1 MRSPNSTF
9 LPGPNGWFRLAVV
22 TSVFAM
28 AAMVAFGQQSGNGAA
43 ASNATPIQGVDKL
56 QGIVIVGKNED
67 VVDTGVTGVKGIQV
81 KGPEFLRNKG
91 FEKMLASSLGQPMT
105 DASLKSMQAK
115 ILDYCKAQ
123 GHIVVDVI
131 TPEQRIVNGTVQIVV
146 IEGRI
151 EKIDF
156 EHKGRAWFSDSILKR
171 GVHLATNEAV
181 RGDQLDS
188 DLNWLNNNTYQSL
201 GWDDFGGSFRQVDS
215 SFSRGVMEWT
225 TDIRLQEKDRFP
237 LRVFGG
243 YDNYGIPV
251 LGDNQVFGGLNWAN
265 VFGLDQRANYE
276 YVTDTSLEKLHLHT
290 ASYVIPLPGRQQL
303 SFFGT
308 YAEVN
313 PDFAE
318 INASVA
324 NLTEKG
330 NYYQASGRYTISLPM
345 IHKYEHQVS
354 AGFDFKRTDTPLLFG
369 SSPSGQ
375 SNTVDVEQF
384 TLAYNGSLR
393 DGWGNTA
400 FSLQG
405 FYSPGGALETGF
417 ANNSAYNQFR
427 AGTKVDYAY
436 GRFDLHRETMLPM
449 TLPAKG
455 GVPEHFT
462 WVLRGSG
469 QYADARLLPTEQF
482 GLGGYDTV
490 RGYNERVVDGDDGWL
505 VVNEIRTPHIILG
518 NITGRADAKDWVQI
532 LGFCDYGRAYDR
544 QPSAV
549 LLESEAETML
559 SAGVGLRYAVADNLS
574 FRLDYGVQ
582 LDRHYA
588 TSAPNATSL
597 GPQPKD
603 RVNLGVELSF

>member
-1 MRSPNSTF
+1 
-9 LPGPNGWFRLAVV
+9 
-22 TSVFAM
+22 M
-28 AAMVAFGQQSGNGAA
+28 AALVSFGQQAGNGAA
-43 ASNATPIQGVDKL
+43 PNSVSTIQGVDKL
-56 QGIVIVGKNED
+56 QGIVIVEKNED
-67 VVDTGVTGVKGIQV
+67 VVDTGVTGVKGLQV
-81 KGPEFLRNKG
+81 KGPAFLRNQG
-91 FEKMLASSLGQPMT
+91 FENMLGSFLGQPMT
-105 DASLKSMQAK
+105 DAALKAMQAK
-115 ILDYCKAQ
+115 ILAYCKEK
-123 GHIVVDVI
+123 GHIIVDVI

-146 IEGRI
+146 IEGKI
-151 EKIDF
+151 EKVDF
-156 EHKGRAWFSDSILKR
+156 AHIGRPWFSDSIVKR

-181 RGDQLDS
+181 KGKQLDS
-188 DLNWLNNNTYQSL
+188 DLNWLNNNTYQVL

-215 SFSRGVMEWT
+215 SFSRGVADWT
-225 TDIRLQEKDRFP
+225 TDVRLQEKDRFP

-251 LGDNQVFGGLNWAN
+251 LGDNQVYGGVDWAN

-276 YVTDTSLEKLHLHT
+276 YVTDFSLEKLRLHT
-290 ASYVIPLPGRQQL
+290 AGYVIPLPGRQQL

-308 YAEVN
+308 YADVK
-313 PDFAE
+313 PDFSE
-318 INASVA
+318 INSSVSD
-324 NLTEKG
+324 LTEKG
-330 NYYQASGRYTISLPM
+330 TYYQASGRYTLSLPA
-345 IHKYEHQVS
+345 IQKYEHQVS
-354 AGFDFKRTDTPLLFG
+354 VGFDFKRTDTPLLFG

-375 SNTVDVEQF
+375 SNTVEVEQF

-393 DGWGNTA
+393 DAWGNTA

-405 FYSPGGALETGF
+405 FYSPGGSLETGD
-417 ANNSAYNQFR
+417 ANNSAYDQFR
-427 AGTKVDYAY
+427 AGTKVAYAY
-436 GRFDLHRETMLPM
+436 GRFDLHRETMLPL
-449 TLPAKG
+449 TLPTKG

-505 VVNEIRTPHIILG
+505 LVNEIRTPHIYLG
-518 NITGRADAKDWVQI
+518 NITGRADARDWFQI

-544 QPSAV
+544 QPSAI
-549 LLESEAETML
+549 LLESDAETML

-588 TSAPNATSL
+588 TSAPNSASL
-597 GPQPKD
+597 GPQPRE

>member
-1 MRSPNSTF
+1 
-9 LPGPNGWFRLAVV
+9 
-22 TSVFAM
+22 
-28 AAMVAFGQQSGNGAA
+28 MVGFGQQPGNGAA
-43 ASNATPIQGVDKL
+43 GGNASPIQGVDNL
-56 QGIVIVGKNED
+56 QGIVIVEKNED
-67 VVDTGVTGVKGIQV
+67 VVDTGVTGVKGVQV
-81 KGPEFLRNKG
+81 KGPEFLKNKG
-91 FEKMLASSLGQPMT
+91 FENLLAGSLGQPMT
-105 DASLKSMQAK
+105 DAALKAMQAK
-115 ILDYCKAQ
+115 ILAYCKAQ
-123 GHIVVDVI
+123 GHIIVDVI

-151 EKIDF
+151 EKVDF
-156 EHKGRAWFSDSILKR
+156 VHIGRAWFSDSILRR

-181 RGDQLDS
+181 NGKHLDS
-188 DLNWLNNNTYQSL
+188 DLNWLNNNTYQVL

-215 SFSRGVMEWT
+215 SFSRGVADWT

-251 LGDNQVFGGLNWAN
+251 LGDNQVYGGLNWGN
-265 VFGLDQRANYE
+265 VFGLDHRANYE
-276 YVTDTSLEKLHLHT
+276 YVTDTSLDKLHLHT
-290 ASYVIPLPGRQQL
+290 AGYVIPLPGRQQL

-313 PDFAE
+313 PNFAE
-318 INASVA
+318 INSSVA

-330 NYYQASGRYTISLPM
+330 NYYQASARYTLSLPT
-345 IHKYEHQVS
+345 IQKYEHQVS
-354 AGFDFKRTDTPLLFG
+354 VGFDFKRTDTPLLFG
-369 SSPSGQ
+369 SSSSGQ
-375 SNTVDVEQF
+375 SNNVDVEQF
-384 TLAYNGSLR
+384 TVAYNGSIR

-405 FYSPGGALETGF
+405 FYSPGGSRVTAF
-417 ANNSAYNQFR
+417 ANDSAYSQFR
-427 AGTKVDYAY
+427 AGTKVAYAY
-436 GRFDLHRETMLPM
+436 GRVELHRETMLPL
-449 TLPAKG
+449 TLPTRG

-469 QYADARLLPTEQF
+469 QYAGERLLPTEQF

-505 VVNEIRTPHIILG
+505 LVNEIRTPHIILG
-518 NITGRADAKDWVQI
+518 NITGRADAKDWLQI
-532 LGFCDYGRAYDR
+532 LGFCDYGRAYNR

-549 LLESEAETML
+549 LLESDAETLL
-559 SAGVGLRYAVADNLS
+559 SAGVGFRYAVADNLS

-588 TSAPNATSL
+588 TSAANAASL
-597 GPQPKD
+597 GPQPRE